1 MIRRSKL
8 EDADA
13 IYGLYVE
20 TAAVPGGLA
29 RCRDEITP
37 TYIHTFLRRCIG
49 DGLSLVAVD
58 DGGRVVGEVHASRCG
73 LKVFGHVLTDLTISV
88 HPACQSHG
96 WGRQLFER
104 FIEVVT
110 EEMPEIRR
118 IELSARESN
127 TRAIRFYESLGFVA
141 EGRLRG
147 RVYGVGGRY
156 EDDIQMGWLRSPASE
171 S

>member
-13 IYGLYVE
+13 IYVLYAE
-20 TAAVPGGLA
+20 TAVVPGGLA
-29 RCRDEITP
+29 RSPDEITP
-37 TYIHTFLRRCIG
+37 TYIQSFLSRCIA

-58 DGGRVVGEVHASRCG
+58 DGGKVVGEVHASRCG
-73 LKVFGHVLTDLTISV
+73 LRVFGHVLTDLTISV
-88 HPACQSHG
+88 HPAYQSHG
-96 WGRQLFER
+96 WGRQLFGR

-110 EEMPEIRR
+110 EEMPDIRR

-127 TRAIRFYESLGFVA
+127 TRAITFYKSLGFVP

-147 RVYGVGGRY
+147 RVCGVGGRY
-156 EDDIQMGWLRSPASE
+156 EDDILMGWLRAQVSE